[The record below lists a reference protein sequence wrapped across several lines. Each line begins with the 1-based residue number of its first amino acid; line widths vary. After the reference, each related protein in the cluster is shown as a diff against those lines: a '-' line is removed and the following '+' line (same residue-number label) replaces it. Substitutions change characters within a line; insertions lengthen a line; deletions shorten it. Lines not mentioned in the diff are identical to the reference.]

1 MTLYEYLEQ
10 TTDWEVTVW
19 DKDYDI
25 ETYFYKTNGK
35 DKWDKAMNDLAKLL
49 TISRFSK
56 DGLIVNLA
64 EIIEKKLPLLEKAD
78 LFIKCKISPIMD
90 CIDSVLAGNVSESW
104 LEKFVEVLSKKVV
117 EFNGRKYTF
126 RPCDVD
132 NISEEELQK
141 KANECGKI
149 QYEPNGNKW
158 LVVKDVGYGWEI

>member
-25 ETYFYKTNGK
+25 ETYFYKTDGK

-56 DGLIVNLA
+56 DGLVVNLS
-64 EIIEKKLPLLEKAD
+64 EVIEKKLPQLEKAD
-78 LFIKCKISPIMD
+78 LFIKCKIEPIMND
-90 CIDSVLAGNVSESW
+90 IDNILAGCVSESW
-104 LEKFVEVLSKKVV
+104 LEKFVGVLSKKVV

-126 RPCDVD
+126 RPCDVE

-141 KANECGKI
+141 KVNECGEF
-149 QYEPNGNKW
+149 QSEPNGNVW
-158 LVVKDVGYGWEI
+158 LAVKDVGYGWEV

>member
-10 TTDWEVTVW
+10 TTDWEITVW

-25 ETYFYKTNGK
+25 ETYFYKTDGK

-56 DGLIVNLA
+56 DGLVVNLA
-64 EIIEKKLPLLEKAD
+64 EVIEKKIPQLKEAD
-78 LFIKCKISPIMD
+78 LFIKCKIEPIMYD
-90 CIDSVLAGNVSESW
+90 IDNILAGNVSENW
-104 LEKFVEVLSKKVV
+104 LEEFVEVLSKKVV

-126 RPCDVD
+126 RPCDVE
-132 NISEEELQK
+132 NISEEDLQK
-141 KANECGKI
+141 KVNECGKM
-149 QYEPNGNKW
+149 QYEPNGKNW

>member
-56 DGLIVNLA
+56 DGLVVNLA
-64 EIIEKKLPLLEKAD
+64 EVIEKKVPQLKEAD
-78 LFIKCKISPIMD
+78 LFIVSKIDPIMD
-90 CIDSVLAGNVSESW
+90 DISNILAGYVSESW
-104 LEKFVEVLSKKVV
+104 LEKFVEVLSK
-117 EFNGRKYTF
+117 GD
-126 RPCDVD
+126 C
-132 NISEEELQK
+132 
-141 KANECGKI
+141 
-149 QYEPNGNKW
+149 
-158 LVVKDVGYGWEI
+158 

>member
-56 DGLIVNLA
+56 EGLVVNLA
-64 EIIEKKLPLLEKAD
+64 EVIEKKIPQLKEAD
-78 LFIKCKISPIMD
+78 LFIVCKIDPIMD
-90 CIDSVLAGNVSESW
+90 DINNILAGYVSESW
-104 LEKFVEVLSKKVV
+104 LEKFVEVLSK
-117 EFNGRKYTF
+117 E
-126 RPCDVD
+126 D
-132 NISEEELQK
+132 
-141 KANECGKI
+141 
-149 QYEPNGNKW
+149 
-158 LVVKDVGYGWEI
+158 